1 VLDQRGQLLRAAQL
15 VKTAWSESNA
25 PKVHR
30 AEVSMRKITNVLAFL
45 LLAMAELAVAQNN
58 TQVRFRNIGSE
69 TVTVVTDVGPKK
81 IRIYVP
87 VDPGKSEIIYVGYG
101 SLSWCSYKGG
111 DTTPC
116 TPASP
121 ATGGAQVDVR

>member
-1 VLDQRGQLLRAAQL
+1 
-15 VKTAWSESNA
+15 
-25 PKVHR
+25 
-30 AEVSMRKITNVLAFL
+30 MRKITTVLALL

-81 IRIYVP
+81 IRIHVP

-101 SLSWCSYKGG
+101 ALSWCSYKGG